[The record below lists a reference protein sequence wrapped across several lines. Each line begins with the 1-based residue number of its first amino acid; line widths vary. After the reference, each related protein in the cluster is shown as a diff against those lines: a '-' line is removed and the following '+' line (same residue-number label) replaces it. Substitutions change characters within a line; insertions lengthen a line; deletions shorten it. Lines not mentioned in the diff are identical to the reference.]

1 MLAQGYLPLAMA
13 DGQSVLLV
21 ETPRSFRGGL
31 SFIF

>member
-1 MLAQGYLPLAMA
+1 MA
-13 DGQSVLLV
+13 GGQSVLLV